1 MNKEEKR
8 LPCKFFQWK
17 KENKTASE
25 GWHSPTD
32 FNELWVTNSI
42 HKEGI
47 SFLTDSKQGRN

>member
-1 MNKEEKR
+1 ME
-8 LPCKFFQWK
+8 
-17 KENKTASE
+17 ENKTASE

-47 SFLTDSKQGRN
+47 SF